1 MVYVVRGEQIIVN
14 AICLY
19 TPPTRLL
26 AGTTGK
32 LMGEFKL
39 TDGDVKG
46 IETLENM
53 NHQGLFSGWD
63 ILFDKT

>member
-1 MVYVVRGEQIIVN
+1 
-14 AICLY
+14 
-19 TPPTRLL
+19 
-26 AGTTGK
+26 
-32 LMGEFKL
+32 MGELKL

-63 ILFDKT
+63 ILFDKS